1 MVRIPPTTDTTQK
14 QLKSFSMTNHHRFL
28 EKSIATASFMV
39 AVALSFTSL
48 LIGETDD
55 IASNVLFVIAQFL
68 TLTATIL
75 GIDYKFNGNNNAQG
89 NTPE

>member
-1 MVRIPPTTDTTQK
+1 MINR
-14 QLKSFSMTNHHRFL
+14 LL
-28 EKSIATASFMV
+28 EKSIATASFTV

-48 LIGETDD
+48 LISEDND

-75 GIDYKFNGNNNAQG
+75 GIDYKFNGHHDTQG
-89 NTPE
+89 HSPE

>member
-1 MVRIPPTTDTTQK
+1 MTRI
-14 QLKSFSMTNHHRFL
+14 L
-28 EKSIATASFMV
+28 EKSIATASFTV

-48 LIGETDD
+48 LISEDSD

-75 GIDYKFNGNNNAQG
+75 GIDYKFNGHNDTSG
-89 NTPE
+89 NSPK